1 MHLTMRCFRLCCAIV
16 GIGGCADEGVEH
28 GWNCEN
34 RENEKETARKASVLS
49 HIAPHIGWHDD
60 PIRLGCRHHGNAA
73 VLGYLDVGMD
83 TRNHYF
89 VWLWSTAEYNCPMIP
104 LRIYRTLIVLFLVSG
119 FLALVE
125 MLGVRIGLPANLNSI
140 LSGVVAGGIV
150 FGLVFQGGPAL
161 VFCGKGWWMI
171 QSEDPR
177 FAMRW
182 WPSALLE
189 ERRKNRRRKR
199 QKEAFTG
206 QEQRRDTNATTPR
219 MLMYVSVVQSDR
231 FIAIT
236 VRAGR
241 SHRAFVST
249 RMVDSLS
256 PAALRGVLAHELGH
270 ALSAHPLK
278 QAVLLGIVASV
289 KLSIGVPVGAV
300 VVILMAYL
308 FMLTRVG
315 VHCRRGCRDKNQA

>member
-1 MHLTMRCFRLCCAIV
+1 MR
-16 GIGGCADEGVEH
+16 
-28 GWNCEN
+28 
-34 RENEKETARKASVLS
+34 
-49 HIAPHIGWHDD
+49 IA
-60 PIRLGCRHHGNAA
+60 NA
-73 VLGYLDVGMD
+73 
-83 TRNHYF
+83 
-89 VWLWSTAEYNCPMIP
+89 P
-104 LRIYRTLIVLFLVSG
+104 
-119 FLALVE
+119 
-125 MLGVRIGLPANLNSI
+125 
-140 LSGVVAGGIV
+140 
-150 FGLVFQGGPAL
+150 
-161 VFCGKGWWMI
+161 
-171 QSEDPR
+171 
-177 FAMRW
+177 
-182 WPSALLE
+182 
-189 ERRKNRRRKR
+189 
-199 QKEAFTG
+199 
-206 QEQRRDTNATTPR
+206 TPR

-308 FMLTRVG
+308 FMLREWEFIADAVAVTKTNVTDVRAAFAEYRAISG
-315 VHCRRGCRDKNQA
+315 EANMSRFSEFFSGHPSIHRRLAAINGRAM

>member
-1 MHLTMRCFRLCCAIV
+1 M
-16 GIGGCADEGVEH
+16 
-28 GWNCEN
+28 
-34 RENEKETARKASVLS
+34 LS

-60 PIRLGCRHHGNAA
+60 PIGLGCRHHGNAA

-150 FGLVFQGGPAL
+150 FGLVFHGGPAL
-161 VFCGKGWWMI
+161 VFCGKGLVD
-171 QSEDPR
+171 DPER
-177 FAMRW
+177 R
-182 WPSALLE
+182 SKIRDALVAIGALE
-189 ERRKNRRRKR
+189 ERRKNRRQKR

-206 QEQRRDTNATTPR
+206 QEQRRNTNATTPR

-308 FMLTRVG
+308 FMLREWEFIADAVAVTKTNVTDVRAAFAEYRAISG
-315 VHCRRGCRDKNQA
+315 EANMSRFSEFFSGHPSIHRRLAAINGRAM